1 MIYSNKTAWTLI
13 LGIIM
18 VAFGYM
24 VQAGALNPMIE
35 FLNTS
40 KFVGKPGAP
49 GEMIVL
55 PFVCG
60 IIAIVVGLWQ
70 FAVKPKEGNLD
81 YYLSTVGGVMFILI
95 IAFVVKWG
103 LDPLMGTWGKAVHGA
118 MKAANL
124 NWAFDFAKV
133 MNLNYVVMG
142 IVAGIIAVNVF
153 KIPGW
158 AENGVRLSRLG
169 LKTGVVLLG
178 VLYSWQELANLAGL
192 SIVMIAAFVLGSV
205 GMVLWMG
212 ARRNIPNSMGGVLS
226 AGVGVCGVSAAVA
239 AAPVVN
245 AKSTEIAYTIGT
257 ILLWG
262 VLMMFIFPIVGK
274 QMGMNPTQFGAWAG
288 TGILNS
294 AQVAGAA
301 LAFEP
306 TGIDTL
312 KVAEIF
318 NITRILFL
326 PIIVLWL
333 AVWYVK
339 REEGAQKVSHGA
351 VIFSKF
357 PLFVL
362 GFIVMFVLGSTG
374 VFAPGSQLPGKYFDN
389 SEKHLVQKDK
399 EGNIKSSKML
409 SDKDAEV
416 LKAEAAKVT
425 DEPLKAALPGL
436 IENKKATSFEHDRQL
451 AKILNSNMLSAKA
464 NKVLKS
470 MHSAVFKPAPRISKF
485 RDIIAWFFTF
495 GLVGLGMQ
503 ITMASIKQAGGQP
516 LVIGSAVGAVKAIG
530 SLIVV
535 WLFVKEIV

>member
-1 MIYSNKTAWTLI
+1 MIYTHKTVWTLI

-18 VAFGYM
+18 VAFGYL
-24 VQAGALNPMIE
+24 VQAGVLNPMIE
-35 FLNTS
+35 FLSIS
-40 KFVGKPGAP
+40 KYVGKPGAP
-49 GEMIVL
+49 GEMIIL

-70 FAVKPKEGNLD
+70 FAVRPKESNLD

-95 IAFVVKWG
+95 IAFIVKWG
-103 LDPLMGTWGKAVHGA
+103 LDPLMHTWGKAAETA
-118 MKAANL
+118 MKNANL
-124 NWAFDFAKV
+124 VWAFDFAKV

-142 IVAGIIAVNVF
+142 ILAGIIAVNVF
-153 KIPGW
+153 KIPDW

-192 SIVMIAAFVLGSV
+192 SVVMIAFFVLGSV
-205 GMVLWMG
+205 GLVLWMG

-226 AGVGVCGVSAAVA
+226 AGMGVCGVSASVA

-306 TGIDTL
+306 GGIDTL

-333 AVWYVK
+333 AVWYVE
-339 REEGAQKVSHGA
+339 REVGAKKVSHGS

-374 VFAPGSQLPGKYFDN
+374 MFAPGSQLPGKYFDN
-389 SEKHLVQKDK
+389 SEKHLVKKDK
-399 EGNIKSSKML
+399 EGNITSSKML
-409 SDKDAEV
+409 ADKDAEV
-416 LKAEAAKVT
+416 LKAESDKLT
-425 DEPLKAALPGL
+425 DETQKTALASL
-436 IENKKATSFEHDRQL
+436 LENKKATSFEHDRQL
-451 AKILNSNMLSAKA
+451 ASIMNSHVLSVKA

-470 MHSAVFKPAPRISKF
+470 MHSAVYKPAPRISKF

-516 LVIGSAVGAVKAIG
+516 LVIGSVVGTVKAVG

>member
-1 MIYSNKTAWTLI
+1 MIYTHKTIWTLI

-18 VAFGYM
+18 VAFGYL

-35 FLNTS
+35 FLHLA
-40 KFVGKPGAP
+40 KFVGKPESP
-49 GEMIVL
+49 GEMIIL

-81 YYLSTVGGVMFILI
+81 YYLSSVGGVMFILI

-103 LDPLMGTWGKAVHGA
+103 LDPLMHTWGKAAHEA

-124 NWAFDFAKV
+124 NWAFNFAKV

-142 IVAGIIAVNVF
+142 ILAGIITVNVF

-192 SIVMIAAFVLGSV
+192 SVVMIAAFVLGSV

-306 TGIDTL
+306 DGIDTL

-333 AVWYVK
+333 ALWYVE
-339 REEGAQKVSHGA
+339 REVGAQKVSHGS

-362 GFIVMFVLGSTG
+362 GFIVMFILGSTG
-374 VFAPGSQLPGKYFDN
+374 MFAPGSELPGKYFDN
-389 SEKHLVQKDK
+389 SEKHLVKKDK
-399 EGNIKSSKML
+399 EGNVKESKML
-409 SDKDAEV
+409 SDKDAEL
-416 LKAEAAKVT
+416 LKGEADKVT
-425 DEPLKAALPGL
+425 DEPLKAALASL
-436 IENKKATSFEHDRQL
+436 IENKKATSFEHNRQL
-451 AKILNSNMLSAKA
+451 AKILNANMLSAKA
-464 NKVLKS
+464 NKVLKK
-470 MHSAVFKPAPRISKF
+470 MHGAVFKPAPRISKF
-485 RDIIAWFFTF
+485 RNIIAWFFTF

-516 LVIGSAVGAVKAIG
+516 LIIGSVVGAVKAVG

>member
-1 MIYSNKTAWTLI
+1 MIYTKKTPWTLI

-18 VAFGYM
+18 VAFGYL
-24 VQAGALNPMIE
+24 VQAGVLDGLIKW
-35 FLNTS
+35 LHIS
-40 KFVGKPGAP
+40 KYVGKAGSP
-49 GEMIVL
+49 GEMIIL

-60 IIAIVVGLWQ
+60 LIAIVVGLWQ
-70 FAVKPKEGNLD
+70 ASVKPKEGHLD
-81 YYLSTVGGVMFILI
+81 YYLSTVGGVMFILAI
-95 IAFVVKWG
+95 SFVVKWG
-103 LDPLMGTWGKAVHGA
+103 LDPLMHVWGKAAETA
-118 MKAANL
+118 MKDAQL
-124 NWAFDFAKV
+124 VWAFDFAKV

-142 IVAGIIAVNVF
+142 ILAGIIAVNVF
-153 KIPGW
+153 KIPDW

-192 SIVMIAAFVLGSV
+192 SVVLIAVFVLGSV
-205 GMVLWMG
+205 GLTLWMG

-226 AGVGVCGVSAAVA
+226 AGLGVCGVSASVA
-239 AAPVVN
+239 ASPVVN

-274 QMGMNPTQFGAWAG
+274 AMGMNPTQFGAWAG

-306 TGIDTL
+306 GGIDTL

-339 REEGAQKVSHGA
+339 RESNGQKVDLMH
-351 VIFSKF
+351 VIFAKF

-362 GFIVMFVLGSTG
+362 GFIVMFILGSTG
-374 VFAPGSQLPGKYFDN
+374 MFAPGSELPGKYFDN
-389 SEKHLVQKDK
+389 SEKQLVSKNPDGTVK
-399 EGNIKSSKML
+399 ESKML
-409 SDKDAEV
+409 ADKDAEA
-416 LKAEAAKVT
+416 LKAEADKLT
-425 DEPLKAALPGL
+425 DETQKTALASL
-436 IENKKATSFEHDRQL
+436 LENRKVMSFEHDRQL
-451 AKILNSNMLSAKA
+451 ASIQNAHVLSVKA
-464 NKVLKS
+464 NKILKKQ
-470 MHSAVFKPAPRISKF
+470 HDAVYKTAPRISKF
-485 RDIIAWFFTF
+485 RDLIAWFFTF

-516 LVIGSAVGAVKAIG
+516 LVIGSVVGSVKAVG

-535 WLFVKEIV
+535 WLFVKELV

>member
-1 MIYSNKTAWTLI
+1 MIYTHKTIWTLI

-103 LDPLMGTWGKAVHGA
+103 LDPLMGTWGKAAHGA

-425 DEPLKAALPGL
+425 DEPLKAALASL

>member
-1 MIYSNKTAWTLI
+1 MIYTQKTPWTLI
-13 LGIIM
+13 IGIIM

-24 VQAGALNPMIE
+24 VQAGVLEP
-35 FLNTS
+35 LTS
-40 KFVGKPGAP
+40 YLHTTKYLGKAGAP
-49 GEMIVL
+49 GEMIMM

-81 YYLSTVGGVMFILI
+81 YYLSTVAGVSFILM
-95 IAFVVKWG
+95 IAFIVKWG
-103 LDPLMGTWGKAVHGA
+103 LDPLMAV
-118 MKAANL
+118 
-124 NWAFDFAKV
+124 WAKVLMPTLGFNIHKV

-142 IVAGIIAVNVF
+142 IIAGIVVVNVF
-153 KIPGW
+153 KVPSW

-192 SIVMIAAFVLGSV
+192 SIVLIGIFVLGSV

-212 ARRNIPNSMGGVLS
+212 ARRNVPNSMAGVLS
-226 AGVGVCGVSAAVA
+226 AGLGVCGVSASVA

-245 AKSTEIAYTIGT
+245 AKSSEIAYTIGT

-274 QMGMNPTQFGAWAG
+274 SMDMNPTQFGAWAG

-306 TGIDTL
+306 GGIDTL

-339 REEGAQKVSHGA
+339 RESGGQKVELGK
-351 VIFSKF
+351 VIFAKF

-374 VFAPGSQLPGKYFDN
+374 MFAPGADLPGKYFDN
-389 SEKHLVQKDK
+389 SEKHLVKKNPDGTVK
-399 EGNIKSSKML
+399 ESKML
-409 SDKDAEV
+409 ADKDAEV
-416 LKAEAAKVT
+416 LKADVAKLT
-425 DEPLKAALPGL
+425 DETQKAALASL
-436 IENKKATSFEHDRQL
+436 IEARKAVSFEHDRQL
-451 AKILNSNMLSAKA
+451 AAILNANLLSKKGNKILKSNHKNMFKA
-464 NKVLKS
+464 
-470 MHSAVFKPAPRISKF
+470 APRISKF
-485 RDIIAWFFTF
+485 RDLIAWFFTF

-516 LVIGSAVGAVKAIG
+516 LIIGSVVGTVKAVG
-530 SLIVV
+530 SLVVV